1 MYQRNTPSVSPLDTT
16 GYARVR
22 GEVGHYASVSTFL
35 TSYLLEPDTQIR
47 SKLATTRLGEF
58 LAARR
63 VEGGEPPLPHRGAR
77 RPGPPLP
84 HRGAR
89 RPGPP
94 LPRRGVLVLTES
106 CTVAHALEQLAERSV
121 IRYVYYGKPL
131 PVFHMRLLM

>member
-84 HRGAR
+84 
-89 RPGPP
+89 
-94 LPRRGVLVLTES
+94 RRGVLVLTES